1 VVIRRIGLVG
11 RTYRHVDRYRQIL
24 TVLIRHGFGD
34 LLESLKIDQ
43 YIEVGLKI
51 VAPGRRQEPEHLTR
65 AERFRMAL
73 EELGPT
79 FIKLGQVL
87 STRPDLLPVEFM
99 VELEKLQD
107 DVPPFPGEDAVRLVE
122 EELARPLTEA
132 YERFDETPL
141 ASASLGQVH
150 RATIVGGD
158 EVVVKVQ
165 RPDVSRTVDV
175 DLEILLHLA
184 GLLERH
190 AEGWEHRQPTRI
202 VEEFARSI
210 HAELDYRL
218 EASHMERFAWQ
229 FATEATIRVPK
240 VYREVSGGRVLT
252 IEYVEGVKP
261 VDAPTMEAAGLDPR
275 TVAHR
280 GARLLMTQVLVHGF
294 FHADPHPGNLFVL
307 PNNVVCFLDFG
318 MMGRVDRR
326 TREDFADLV
335 MAIVLRDE
343 EKTAAALLRITE
355 WDEEPDR
362 DALVRDLDAFIDR
375 HLSRTLKELNLG
387 RLLTDVLEAVERHRL
402 RIPPNL
408 FLMLKAMVTVEGVG
422 QRLDPEF
429 DITAVAEPFIRKVQA
444 DRLRP
449 TRLAGEAL
457 GTGRELLVLMR
468 DLPGEM
474 RELIRQ
480 VRKGRLKLEF
490 EHHRLDPLITG
501 IERVSNRLAF
511 AIVLASLIIGSALI
525 VLADVPPKLGE
536 IPIIGLVGFVL
547 AGLMGFWLLISILTH
562 GRM

>member
-1 VVIRRIGLVG
+1 MVIRKIGIVG

-24 TVLIRHGFGD
+24 AVLIRHGFGD

-51 VAPGRRQEPEHLTR
+51 VSPGRREEREQHTR
-65 AERFRMAL
+65 AERFRMAM

-79 FIKLGQVL
+79 FIKFGQVL
-87 STRPDLLPVEFM
+87 STRPDLLTVEFLAEM
-99 VELEKLQD
+99 EKLQD
-107 DVPPFPGEDAVRLVE
+107 DVPPFPGAEAAEMVE
-122 EELARPLTEA
+122 EELGRPLPEVF
-132 YERFDETPL
+132 ERFDETPM

-150 RATIVGGD
+150 RARTIDGD

-165 RPDVSRTVDV
+165 RPDVARTVEV

-210 HAELDYRL
+210 QGELDYRL
-218 EASHMERFAWQ
+218 EASHIERFAWQ
-229 FATEATIRVPK
+229 FTREATIHVPQ
-240 VYREVSGGRVLT
+240 VYRGVSSGRVLT
-252 IEYVEGVKP
+252 MEYVEGVKP
-261 VDAPTMEAAGLDPR
+261 ADAPTLEASGLDPK

-280 GARLLMTQVLVHGF
+280 GARLLMAQVMVHGF
-294 FHADPHPGNLFVL
+294 FHADPHPGNLFIL

-326 TREDFADLV
+326 TREEFADLV
-335 MAIVLRDE
+335 TAIVARDE
-343 EKTAAALLRITE
+343 EKTADALLRITE

-362 DALVRDLDAFIDR
+362 NALVRDLSDFLDR
-375 HLSRTLKELNLG
+375 HLSRTLKELELG
-387 RLLTDVLEAVERHRL
+387 RLLSDVLEAVERYGL

-429 DITAVAEPFIRKVQA
+429 DIAAVARPYLEKILA
-444 DRLRP
+444 ARLHP
-449 TRLAGEAL
+449 KRLAGEAL
-457 GTGRELLVLMR
+457 GTGRELLMLMR
-468 DLPGEM
+468 DLPGEV

-490 EHHRLDPLITG
+490 EHHRLDPLIAG
-501 IERVSNRLAF
+501 NERVSNRLAF
-511 AIVLASLIIGSALI
+511 AIVLAALIIGSALI
-525 VLADVPPKLGE
+525 VLADTPPRLGG